1 MGFFPSLNHKEIN
14 DQGKARVKFIYN
26 QSRGIN
32 GERRRRTEAGVTN
45 IRLSLANPA
54 TPAIDE
60 SDQGLQQIQPLSIP
74 VRSRRDAIREHANT
88 PDDSAMRPE
97 TGDASPETKPSLQP
111 TKATELTKISE
122 TDGKRSDVGEPRLA
136 ETARRP
142 GPAYEPKD
150 IEQIRSELSHETIG
164 TPGSRFPLLWSRL
177 ARGSVSEED
186 GPPLIIN
193 KLEFAG
199 AKEQI
204 QILQTRIEKWRADTG
219 KRTLLISSAIYNE
232 GKSFVALNLAAAY
245 ASLRTP
251 VLLVDANLRSP
262 SLHRPLGVSS
272 RDGLGACLGGA
283 REFSGCIYQTG
294 IPGLTFIPAGD
305 INGSIIRLFAESR
318 MLDFLDA
325 ARALEPSHLIVLDSS
340 AALAAPEVQILANLV
355 DATLLVA
362 AANRTSRSKILE
374 VADLLKSAPLFG
386 VVLNRF
392 EEPFSTLRTN
402 RRASN

>member
-1 MGFFPSLNHKEIN
+1 
-14 DQGKARVKFIYN
+14 VKFIYN
-26 QSRGIN
+26 QSLGIN

-45 IRLSLANPA
+45 IRLSLANLA
-54 TPAIDE
+54 TPAIE
-60 SDQGLQQIQPLSIP
+60 ERDQGLQQIQPLSLP
-74 VRSRRDAIREHANT
+74 VRSHRDAIREHAKN
-88 PDDSAMRPE
+88 PDDSAKRAE
-97 TGDASPETKPSLQP
+97 TGGANPETKPSLQP
-111 TKATELTKISE
+111 TKATELTEISE
-122 TDGKRSDVGEPRLA
+122 TDGKRSDVGEPHLA

-142 GPAYEPKD
+142 GSAYEPKD
-150 IEQIRSELSHETIG
+150 IGQTQGELSHETKRTSG
-164 TPGSRFPLLWSRL
+164 NWFPLLWSRL
-177 ARGSVSEED
+177 AGGSVSEED
-186 GPPLIIN
+186 RPPLIIN

-219 KRTLLISSAIYNE
+219 KRTLLISSAIHNE
-232 GKSFVALNLAAAY
+232 GKSFVALNLAAAC
-245 ASLRTP
+245 ASPRTP

-272 RDGLGACLGGA
+272 RDGLGACLGGV
-283 REFSGCIYQTG
+283 RGFSSCLYQTG

-340 AALAAPEVQILANLV
+340 AGLAAPEVQILANLV

-392 EEPFSTLRTN
+392 EAPFSTLKTN

>member
-1 MGFFPSLNHKEIN
+1 M
-14 DQGKARVKFIYN
+14 KFIYN

-45 IRLSLANPA
+45 IRLSLANLA
-54 TPAIDE
+54 TQAIEGSDE
-60 SDQGLQQIQPLSIP
+60 SLQQIQPLSLP
-74 VRSRRDAIREHANT
+74 VRSRRDSIREHTKT

-97 TGDASPETKPSLQP
+97 TGGANPETKPSLQLA
-111 TKATELTKISE
+111 KATELTEVSE
-122 TDGKRSDVGEPRLA
+122 TDEKRSGVGEPHLA

-142 GPAYEPKD
+142 GRAYEPKE
-150 IEQIRSELSHETIG
+150 IGQVRGELSHEIKRN
-164 TPGSRFPLLWSRL
+164 PRSRFPRLWSRI

-193 KLEFAG
+193 KLEFGG

-204 QILQTRIEKWRADTG
+204 QILQTRIEKWRADSG

-232 GKSFVALNLAAAY
+232 GKSFVALNLAATC

-262 SLHRPLGVSS
+262 SLHRTLGVSS
-272 RDGLGACLGGA
+272 RDGLGACLGGV
-283 REFSGCIYQTG
+283 REFSSCLYRTS

-318 MLDFLDA
+318 MLEFLNA

-374 VADLLKSAPLFG
+374 VADLLKPVPLFG

-392 EEPFSTLRTN
+392 EASFSTLRTN